1 MILREVG
8 QGHGEGTRAASHPV
22 YSEGQ
27 LPQRGP
33 GDRISNS
40 VTMSAAATI
49 NVTEL
54 LGSRTMS
61 RAQIGIVLLC
71 ALVALLDGYDL
82 QVIGLAAPAIAQA
95 LRIPLAGMGS
105 VFSAALAGLALG
117 SFCLGTLSD
126 RIGRKKVLIGA
137 TLCFGAC
144 TFATALAGSFD
155 TLLLARFLTGFG
167 LGGALP
173 SFIALASEYTPHDR
187 RAVVVALL
195 WAAFPLGG
203 VLGGLLGSRLMP
215 NPGWQWLFWIGGA
228 VPVLIAALQM
238 GLLPE
243 SLGYLVYSGAPS
255 ARIAALLS
263 RVCGEEISP
272 QARFILGEERA
283 AGGKAS
289 QLFAQ
294 GRASGTLLLWV
305 SCFVAYMQLVTNSAW
320 SPILL
325 SHVGV
330 PVSRS
335 ALAMAAFNLGALI
348 GTPAAGWLL
357 TRLGSATLLPLLL
370 VGTVVT
376 YGLVG
381 YFAPGIGVIV
391 VLETLVGLFLGGA
404 TGALIALSA
413 MFYPAP
419 VRSTGVGWA
428 MGVGRIG
435 SFLGP
440 LIVGAL
446 LVGGWTVAAIFALIA
461 APALI
466 AALTAGLIPQ
476 RDAVSAVRPGNHGVV
491 E

>member
-1 MILREVG
+1 MGRF
-8 QGHGEGTRAASHPV
+8 
-22 YSEGQ
+22 
-27 LPQRGP
+27 
-33 GDRISNS
+33 
-40 VTMSAAATI
+40 
-49 NVTEL
+49 
-54 LGSRTMS
+54 
-61 RAQIGIVLLC
+61 QIGVVVLC
-71 ALVALLDGYDL
+71 ALAAVLDGYDL
-82 QVIGLAAPAIAQA
+82 QVIGLAAPAIAHA

-144 TFATALAGSFD
+144 TLGTALAGSFD
-155 TLLLARFLTGFG
+155 TLLLTRLLTGFG

-173 SFIALASEYTPHDR
+173 SLIALASEYTPHDR

-195 WAAFPLGG
+195 WAGFPLGG
-203 VLGGLLGSRLMP
+203 MLGALLGSRLMP
-215 NPGWQWLFWIGGA
+215 DPGWQWLFWIGGTA
-228 VPVLIAALQM
+228 PLLIAALQT

-243 SLGYLVYSGAPS
+243 SVGYLVYSGAP
-255 ARIAALLS
+255 AERIAALLS
-263 RVCGEEISP
+263 RVCGEKISP
-272 QARFILGEERA
+272 QARFVLGEERA
-283 AGGKAS
+283 ASGKTG
-289 QLFAQ
+289 QLFRQ
-294 GRASGTLLLWV
+294 GRGPGTLLLWV

-330 PVSRS
+330 SVPQS

-348 GTPAAGWLL
+348 GTSAAGWLL
-357 TRLGSATLLPLLL
+357 ARLGSATLLPLLL
-370 VGTVVT
+370 AGTVVA

-381 YFAPGIGVIV
+381 YCAPGIGPII
-391 VLETLVGLFLGGA
+391 VLESLVGLFLGA
-404 TGALIALSA
+404 AIAALIALSA
-413 MFYPAP
+413 LFYPAP
-419 VRSTGVGWA
+419 IRSTGVGWA

-446 LVGGWTVAAIFALIA
+446 LAGGWTVAAIFALLA

-466 AALTAGLIPQ
+466 AAFTAGLIPQ
-476 RDAVSAVRPGNHGVV
+476 RDTVVPVRTDNPGVI

>member
-1 MILREVG
+1 MGRV
-8 QGHGEGTRAASHPV
+8 
-22 YSEGQ
+22 
-27 LPQRGP
+27 
-33 GDRISNS
+33 
-40 VTMSAAATI
+40 
-49 NVTEL
+49 
-54 LGSRTMS
+54 
-61 RAQIGIVLLC
+61 QIGIVVLC
-71 ALVALLDGYDL
+71 ALAAVLDGYDL
-82 QVIGLAAPAIAQA
+82 QVIGLAAPAIAHA
-95 LRIPLAGMGS
+95 LRIPIATMGS

-144 TFATALAGSFD
+144 TLATALAGSFD
-155 TLLLARFLTGFG
+155 TLLLARALTGFG

-195 WAAFPLGG
+195 WAGFPLGG

-215 NPGWQWLFWIGGA
+215 EPGWQWLFWIGGTA
-228 VPVLIAALQM
+228 PLLIAALQT

-243 SLGYLVYSGAPS
+243 SVGYLVYSGAP
-255 ARIAALLS
+255 AERIAALLS
-263 RVCGEEISP
+263 RVCGEKISP
-272 QARFILGEERA
+272 QARFVLGEEGA
-283 AGGKAS
+283 ASGKAS
-289 QLFAQ
+289 QLFSQ
-294 GRASGTLLLWV
+294 GRGSGTLLLWV

-330 PVSRS
+330 PVPQS
-335 ALAMAAFNLGALI
+335 ALAMTAFNLGALI
-348 GTPAAGWLL
+348 GTSAAGWLL

-370 VGTVVT
+370 AGTVVA

-381 YFAPGIGVIV
+381 YCAPNIGPIV
-391 VLETLVGLFLGGA
+391 VLESFVGLFLGA
-404 TGALIALSA
+404 AIAALIALSA

-419 VRSTGVGWA
+419 IRSTGVGWA

-446 LVGGWTVAAIFALIA
+446 LADGWTVAAIFALIA
-461 APALI
+461 APALF
-466 AALTAGLIPQ
+466 AAFTAGLIPQ
-476 RDAVSAVRPGNHGVV
+476 RDAVAPVRTDNRGVV